1 MGKFKMKG
9 IKTLMSSPLRNESSV
24 TWDPNKTLSNVRE
37 EKVDGG
43 TNIISTFDQA
53 GLKNSSFVDSGNKLS
68 DEEYAKLKQDP
79 AYIAKEE
86 EYKKRLEAEKL
97 NRQSTEVEFIKD
109 PVDIPS
115 EEKEYNLKK
124 YYFGNAAG
132 AISTGA
138 YPDVE
143 QAWKDL
149 EFSNKGSGFGELYVE
164 DPNTGE
170 RTLVKDSGFTDM
182 RKPTS
187 IVNGRIVQG
196 DEEELFEY
204 KKPDNFPD
212 YKNMQFGNET
222 VGELT
227 TARNLL
233 RQKNKAR
240 EEEIRQKRKAR
251 EEKIRLSKQKI

>member
-43 TNIISTFDQA
+43 TNVISTFDQA
-53 GLKNSSFVDSGNKLS
+53 GLKNSSFIDSGDKLS

-86 EYKKRLEAEKL
+86 EYKNRLEAEKL

-149 EFSNKGSGFGELYVE
+149 EISNKGSGFGELYVE

-182 RKPTS
+182 RIPTS
-187 IVNGRIVQG
+187 VVDGKIVRG
-196 DEEELFEY
+196 DKEELFEY

-222 VGELT
+222 VGPLT
-227 TARNLL
+227 TAHNLL
-233 RQKNKAR
+233 KQKRKAR
-240 EEEIRQKRKAR
+240 EEEIR
-251 EEKIRLSKQKI
+251 LSKQKI